1 MKYYKFFAA
10 ILLGWTA
17 IHIILLQIVGPGCG
31 FANAKNNF
39 WPFDEGVLRCI
50 YDISEFSTYV
60 YPVWVIFISY
70 IIIDIIF
77 KRFQQKK

>member
-39 WPFDEGVLRCI
+39 WPFDYYL
-50 YDISEFSTYV
+50 DH
-60 YPVWVIFISY
+60 
-70 IIIDIIF
+70 
-77 KRFQQKK
+77 